1 MQITRQSEY
10 AIQALMELAAAP
22 AGTVIQSRSIAEKHR
37 LPEKFLNKTIQ
48 ILVRAGYVMTLRG
61 MKGGIRLAVSPDSLT
76 IADVICAIEG
86 RVALNPCLAESY
98 FCDNSSSCRVRG
110 ILQRAQDAMLAEL
123 SKETL
128 ADLVREEE
136 KSAVFNQ

>member
-10 AIQALMELAAAP
+10 AIRALMELAAAP
-22 AGTVIQSRSIAEKHR
+22 EGVVIQSRSIAEKHR

-48 ILVRAGYVMTLRG
+48 ILVRAGYVKTLRG
-61 MKGGIRLAVSPDSLT
+61 MKGGIRLAVDPDRVT
-76 IADVICAIEG
+76 IADVIQAIEG
-86 RVALNPCLAESY
+86 KIALNPCLGDHY
-98 FCDNSSSCRVRG
+98 FCENVSFCRVHG

-128 ADLVREEE
+128 ADLVRED
-136 KSAVFNQ
+136 KKAAVTNQ